1 MQADA
6 PSARLSPFALSRAA
20 DRETLGSLKTIVAIR
35 AYYRRELALA
45 QLETA
50 LQLYFEND
58 DRGSIITLAGA
69 ADEVFGKYLERAG
82 RESSFKSLVVAV
94 TEIRARMF
102 GEPLEPEEVKAIADR
117 ANSARNSLKHIGET
131 DIVKFDLETEARDM
145 LYRAIDN
152 YWLLE
157 QTLTPAMERFQR
169 EMHSA

>member
-1 MQADA
+1 
-6 PSARLSPFALSRAA
+6 
-20 DRETLGSLKTIVAIR
+20 VAIR
-35 AYYRRELALA
+35 AYYRRDLALA

-50 LQLYFEND
+50 LQLYFESG

-102 GEPLEPEEVKAIADR
+102 GEPLEQEEVKAIADR

-152 YWLLE
+152 YWSLE

-169 EMHSA
+169 EMQSA